1 MMSSHT
7 CLIIILIVHKES
19 KPQLK
24 YAGRSRL
31 NHDRSYQVN
40 LASPLQNGGRVTLP
54 SSLIR
59 ENFMESQSSP
69 SHVNHFSIS
78 LFTSSLT
85 SVFFHFHYLGH
96 FHIYCLWMLI
106 VISVHSV
113 FHIISFHARSQS
125 MQLSWS
131 WIVCACF
138 FMLILRPQAENKCF
152 KFKPFGCHSFMCT
165 HTHTWTHVGLSHRVR
180 IPIPETAMWPRIGG
194 TD

>member
-1 MMSSHT
+1 MPYHYSDRPQGIKASAEI
-7 CLIIILIVHKES
+7 CRSVKVESRQIIS
-19 KPQLK
+19 GQPCFP
-24 YAGRSRL
+24 
-31 NHDRSYQVN
+31 
-40 LASPLQNGGRVTLP
+40 ASNGGRVTLP

-69 SHVNHFSIS
+69 SQVNHFSIS

-96 FHIYCLWMLI
+96 VHIHCLWMLI

-165 HTHTWTHVGLSHRVR
+165 HTHMDTRRFVTQSPYSHSRNCDVAENR
-180 IPIPETAMWPRIGG
+180 GH
-194 TD
+194 